1 MMEYLLKLIP
11 YETIIRFIGKNLTK
25 LDDKAIDYIIDKVK
39 EYDEK
44 HDLTPA
50 QKREQVYNDIKQ
62 NLDNVADWAINLMI
76 ELAVSYLRTQKK

>member
-1 MMEYLLKLIP
+1 MWDYILKMIP
-11 YETIIRFIGKNLTK
+11 YETIIRFIGKELIK

-39 EYDEK
+39 EYDAK

-50 QKREQVYNDIKQ
+50 QKREQVYNEVKQ
-62 NLDNVADWAINLMI
+62 SLNDVADWAINLMI